1 MTSIGANAFLS
12 CKNLKK
18 MTIKSAK
25 LKSVGAKAFSGTYNK
40 ITFAVPGNK
49 ATAYK
54 KLIKKGSPSAKAI
67 YK

>member
-25 LKSVGAKAFSGTYNK
+25 LKSVGTKAFSGTYSK
-40 ITFAVPGNK
+40 VTFVLPKSK
-49 ATAYK
+49 AASYK
-54 KLIKKGSPSAKAI
+54 QLIKKGSPSAKAI
-67 YK
+67 YR